1 MRRSTWL
8 EVSMLAVLAGLTG
21 GKSTAWAQEVTK
33 APIPNTVLVGA
44 DGKYEAEPDTV
55 LVQFNISAQDE
66 KLQDANQKANRSAEQ
81 VRQLL
86 RSNSLDPKDAEIGR
100 FSVQPV
106 YDYKTPKRKLVGY
119 RVETNIS
126 IKIKDFSKV
135 IPITQGLSDLDV
147 SDNQTLTYLL
157 DNPDA
162 AKVKAVEDA
171 LRRARDEATAV
182 ARFSGRTLGELSYTS
197 VDVREPRGI
206 VQPMMAMAAPKMM
219 TENAAPPPATTDFG
233 AQKITVDAH
242 VNALFVLK

>member
-1 MRRSTWL
+1 MRNSTWL
-8 EVSMLAVLAGLTG
+8 EFPLLTIFAAVIAGFAG
-21 GKSTAWAQEVTK
+21 QASAQE
-33 APIPNTVLVGA
+33 AARNPLPNTVLVGA
-44 DGKYEAEPDTV
+44 DGKYDAEPDTV

-66 KLQDANQKANRSAEQ
+66 NLQDANQKANRSAEQ

-86 RSNSLDPKDAEIGR
+86 RSNGLDTKDAEIGR

-147 SDNQTLTYLL
+147 SDNQTLSYLL

-171 LRRARDEATAV
+171 LRRARDEASAV

-206 VQPMMAMAAPKMM
+206 VQPMMAMAAPTMK
-219 TENAAPPPATTDFG
+219 ENAVPPATADFG